1 MITSLVKTD
10 EVLIRLFTLI
20 YKYLIKKSE
29 VVEAWILT
37 VK

>member
-29 VVEAWILT
+29 VVETWILT